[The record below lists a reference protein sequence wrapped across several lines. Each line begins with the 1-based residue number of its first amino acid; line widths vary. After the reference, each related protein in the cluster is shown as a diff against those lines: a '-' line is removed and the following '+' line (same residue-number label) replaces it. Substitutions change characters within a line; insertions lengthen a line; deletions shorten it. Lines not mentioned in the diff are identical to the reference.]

1 MYSNNWI
8 KHEFWFSTW
17 MQLKKKNWE
26 RERGRDIMKANRGK
40 IHAIEK
46 EGKEV
51 MRISGF
57 VNFWSN
63 YFVTFLWVSIISCN
77 FFFHSSWSCN
87 HVYSILMA
95 IHSFP
100 SQVIRI
106 YLWFLIFQKKKV
118 EQNCQKPWKKT
129 RLKCWIFFYLYGRKY
144 LLLQHSQF
152 LQNYT
157 H

>member
-17 MQLKKKNWE
+17 MQLKKKKNKREKRE
-26 RERGRDIMKANRGK
+26 RERDIMKANRGK

-46 EGKEV
+46 EGKDV

-57 VNFWSN
+57 VSFWSN

-106 YLWFLIFQKKKV
+106 YLWLLIFQKKKV
-118 EQNCQKPWKKT
+118 EKIVKS
-129 RLKCWIFFYLYGRKY
+129 LERK
-144 LLLQHSQF
+144 QG
-152 LQNYT
+152 
-157 H
+157 